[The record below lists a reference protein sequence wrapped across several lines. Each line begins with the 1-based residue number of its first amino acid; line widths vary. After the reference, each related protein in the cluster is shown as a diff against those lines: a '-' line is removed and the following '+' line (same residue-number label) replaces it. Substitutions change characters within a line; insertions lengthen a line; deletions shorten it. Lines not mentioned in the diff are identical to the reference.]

1 MKQKLFIMMGIFFLI
16 PTCALALGIKKENS
30 VRRRQFVCNGALAAH
45 INTVKSEQKRIGNKT
60 QVGVDRC
67 PGCRFINKGRIQAI
81 RSGVIPAG
89 SSQRVGQDVR

>member
-30 VRRRQFVCNGALAAH
+30 VRQHQFVFNGALAAH
-45 INTVKSEQKRIGNKT
+45 INTVKSEQKRTDNKT
-60 QVGVDRC
+60 QVGADVC
-67 PGCRFINKGRIQAI
+67 PGCRFINNGRIQST
-81 RSGVIPAG
+81 RSGIIPTG